1 MNLAELAAVARARWI
16 AGDRRK
22 GGEQVRGVAL
32 DSRRVRPGEVFVCI
46 RGTRTDGHRYIR
58 EAFQRGALAAVMERP
73 FRGDAS
79 VSGPLLMAAD
89 SRCALARISAAYFG
103 YPAERLCVIGIT
115 GTKGKTT
122 TAWMLKALLEAAG
135 LKTGIL
141 GTLGAEAGGGLENLA
156 NTTPDAFT
164 IHRYFAK
171 MIDTGCR
178 CAVMEVSSQG
188 IREKRI
194 LGIPFAA
201 GAFTCFGR
209 DHIGPGEHRNMQEYL
224 ECKAR
229 LFAQCRLCVGNVDDA
244 CFGRIFRYARGPVYG
259 YSCKR
264 GGNRILRAERIAFP
278 EGEDCTVFT
287 AGPKTFR
294 LGMPGLFNVYNALA
308 AVQTAVCLGVPVK
321 EEALETVRVR
331 GRMERVSTGKNIA
344 CYIDYAHNALSL
356 EKALETLRK
365 YTKGRLIVVFGCGG
379 NRSGSRRAQMGEVA
393 GRLADITIL
402 TSDNPRLESP
412 EAILG
417 DIGAGIRKTGG
428 IWYAVPD
435 RREAVKKALGLARPG
450 DTVLVAGK
458 GHETYQDVGGV
469 RLPMDDREL
478 IRDAWKERKD

>member
-1 MNLAELAAVARARWI
+1 M
-16 AGDRRK
+16 
-22 GGEQVRGVAL
+22 
-32 DSRRVRPGEVFVCI
+32 
-46 RGTRTDGHRYIR
+46 
-58 EAFQRGALAAVMERP
+58 
-73 FRGDAS
+73 
-79 VSGPLLMAAD
+79 
-89 SRCALARISAAYFG
+89 
-103 YPAERLCVIGIT
+103 
-115 GTKGKTT
+115 
-122 TAWMLKALLEAAG
+122 
-135 LKTGIL
+135 
-141 GTLGAEAGGGLENLA
+141 
-156 NTTPDAFT
+156 
-164 IHRYFAK
+164 
-171 MIDTGCR
+171 
-178 CAVMEVSSQG
+178 
-188 IREKRI
+188 
-194 LGIPFAA
+194 
-201 GAFTCFGR
+201 
-209 DHIGPGEHRNMQEYL
+209 
-224 ECKAR
+224 
-229 LFAQCRLCVGNVDDA
+229 
-244 CFGRIFRYARGPVYG
+244 
-259 YSCKR
+259 
-264 GGNRILRAERIAFP
+264 
-278 EGEDCTVFT
+278 
-287 AGPKTFR
+287 
-294 LGMPGLFNVYNALA
+294 
-308 AVQTAVCLGVPVK
+308 K